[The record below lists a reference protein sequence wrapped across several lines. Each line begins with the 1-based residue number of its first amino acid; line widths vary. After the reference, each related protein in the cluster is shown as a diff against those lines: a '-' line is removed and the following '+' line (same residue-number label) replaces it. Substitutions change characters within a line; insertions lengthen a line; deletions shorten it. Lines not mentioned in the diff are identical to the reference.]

1 MQTFILTT
9 IAIVFVITI
18 IYLAFQ
24 TYKDTK
30 FVNACRHSVWNGGHL
45 TYEDAKRYNNLDP
58 FLKEAVYFITK
69 RDAHDEDNS
78 YILAV
83 KASTGYAHVVGPEYT
98 SLSMARQILVDKVE
112 EAIKREKEILEWM
125 DDVGIINKHN
135 IVD

>member
-30 FVNACRHSVWNGGHL
+30 FVNACRNSVWDGGHL
-45 TYEDAKRYNNLDP
+45 TYEDAKRYNNLDH
-58 FLKEAVYFITK
+58 FSKEAIYFITK
-69 RDAHDEDNS
+69 RIGHDEDNS

-83 KASTGYAHVVGPEYT
+83 RTSTGYAHVVGPEYT

-112 EAIKREKEILEWM
+112 EEIKREKEIIEQI
-125 DDVGIINKHN
+125 DDFDSTKHS

>member
-9 IAIVFVITI
+9 LAMVFVITI

-30 FVNACRHSVWNGGHL
+30 FMNACRNSVWNGGHL

-69 RDAHDEDNS
+69 RIGHDEDNS

-112 EAIKREKEILEWM
+112 EAIKREKEILEQI
-125 DDVGIINKHN
+125 DEFDNTKHS

>member
-24 TYKDTK
+24 TYEDTK
-30 FVNACRHSVWNGGHL
+30 FVNACRNSVWNGGHL
-45 TYEDAKRYNNLDP
+45 TYEDAKRYNNLDH
-58 FLKEAVYFITK
+58 FSKEAIYFITK
-69 RDAHDEDNS
+69 RIGHDEDNS

-83 KASTGYAHVVGPEYT
+83 RTSTGYAHVVGPEYT

-112 EAIKREKEILEWM
+112 EEIKREKEIIEQI
-125 DDVGIINKHN
+125 DDFDSTKHS

>member
-30 FVNACRHSVWNGGHL
+30 FVNACRNSVWNGGHL
-45 TYEDAKRYNNLDP
+45 TYEDAKRYNNLDH
-58 FLKEAVYFITK
+58 FSKEAIYFITK
-69 RDAHDEDNS
+69 RIGHDEDNS

-83 KASTGYAHVVGPEYT
+83 RTSTGYAHVVGPEYT
-98 SLSMARQILVDKVE
+98 SLSMARQILVGKVE
-112 EAIKREKEILEWM
+112 EAIKREKEIIEQIE
-125 DDVGIINKHN
+125 DFDSTKHS

>member
-9 IAIVFVITI
+9 IAIVFATVI

-30 FVNACRHSVWNGGHL
+30 FMNACRNSVWNGGHL

-58 FLKEAVYFITK
+58 FLKEVIYFITK

-83 KASTGYAHVVGPEYT
+83 KSSIGYAHVVGPEYT

-112 EAIKREKEILEWM
+112 EEIKREKEIIEQI
-125 DDVGIINKHN
+125 DDFDITKHS

>member
-9 IAIVFVITI
+9 IAIVFATVI
-18 IYLAFQ
+18 IYLVFQ

-58 FLKEAVYFITK
+58 FLKEVIYFITK

-83 KASTGYAHVVGPEYT
+83 KSSIGYAHVVGPEYT
-98 SLSMARQILVDKVE
+98 SLRMARQILVDKVE
-112 EAIKREKEILEWM
+112 EAIKHEKEILEQI
-125 DDVGIINKHN
+125 DDFDITKHS